1 MIYFGQLGQE
11 TNSNLFL
18 LYQEG
23 MSQIYW
29 FAKGDLIDAFKKCH
43 LYENNSFPQVNQPIV
58 FFHFSNS
65 FFA

>member
-43 LYENNSFPQVNQPIV
+43 LYENSSFPQAN
-58 FFHFSNS
+58 
-65 FFA
+65 